1 MSVSRHPGSAPLRA
15 LLVSHTLSRT
25 GNVITVFAVPF
36 AVLSTGGDAVQV
48 GIAAAATTAPIV
60 IGGPLGG
67 ALVDRLG
74 HVRSSVLSDLI
85 SGANL
90 ALIPL
95 LAGAGLLP
103 FGALLA
109 LVFLGGL
116 LDTPGETA
124 RRVLLPPLSEQARI
138 PIERS
143 IGFLDGTTRLSTLL
157 GAPLAGILVASL
169 GPYPALYLTA
179 TAFAAS
185 ALLTATAVRLPAGTL
200 PGRSGRSYWRDL
212 KDGFQFVVHDPLLIR
227 IIGLVLITNTL
238 DAARSGT
245 LMPLY
250 AVENLNGPGSLGI
263 VVGTF
268 GAAAFI
274 GTVVFGYI
282 AHRLPRRIPFT
293 LCFTIAGGY
302 ALAPAFGFHTPGM
315 IATAALCGLAA
326 GALNPIIGAVQYQ
339 RVPAGLRARVFGL
352 VTAGAWAGMPLGGL
366 VGGVGASLVGVRP
379 TFAIIAVIYITA
391 TLTPLLG
398 GAWRLMERSTP
409 TEPRRE

>member
-1 MSVSRHPGSAPLRA
+1 MSTAHPRTSAPLRA

-25 GNVITVFAVPF
+25 GNVVTIFVVPF
-36 AVLSTGGDAVQV
+36 AVLSAGGGPVHV
-48 GIAAAATTAPIV
+48 GIAAAATTAPV
-60 IGGPLGG
+60 VVGGPLGG
-67 ALVDRLG
+67 ALVDRIG
-74 HVRSSVLSDLI
+74 HVRSSVLSDLV
-85 SGANL
+85 SGATL

-95 LAGAGLLP
+95 LASAGLLP

-124 RRVLLPPLSEQARI
+124 RRVLLPPLSDQARV

-169 GPYPALYLTA
+169 GPHPALYLTA
-179 TAFAAS
+179 TAFAVS
-185 ALLTATAVRLPAGTL
+185 AMLTATRVRLPQSTL
-200 PGRSGRSYWRDL
+200 PEQNGQGYWRDL
-212 KDGFQFVVHDPLLIR
+212 RDGFRFVVHDPLLIR

-250 AVENLNGPGSLGI
+250 AVEHLDGPTSLGI
-263 VVGTF
+263 IVGAF
-268 GAAAFI
+268 GAAALV

-282 AHRLPRRIPFT
+282 AHRLPRRVPFA
-293 LCFTIAGGY
+293 LCFTIAGSY
-302 ALAPAFGFHTPGM
+302 ALAPAFGFDLPGM
-315 IATAALCGLAA
+315 IGAAVLCGLAA
-326 GALNPIIGAVQYQ
+326 GSINPIIGAAQFD
-339 RVPAGLRARVFGL
+339 RVPVHLRARVLGL

-366 VGGVGASLVGVRP
+366 LGGSGAQLFGIRT
-379 TFAIIAVIYITA
+379 TFAVIAIIYVTV
-391 TLTPLLG
+391 TLTPLMG
-398 GAWRLMERSTP
+398 GAWRLMERSGPSEP
-409 TEPRRE
+409 TNA

>member
-1 MSVSRHPGSAPLRA
+1 MSSARRRTATPLRA

-25 GNVITVFAVPF
+25 GNVVTIFVVPF
-36 AVLSTGGDAVQV
+36 AVLSTGGGAVHV
-48 GIAAAATTAPIV
+48 GLAAAATTAPVV

-85 SGANL
+85 SGATL
-90 ALIPL
+90 VLIPF
-95 LAGAGLLP
+95 LAGADLLP
-103 FGALLA
+103 FAALLA

-179 TAFAAS
+179 AAFAAS
-185 ALLTATAVRLPAGTL
+185 ALLTAVAVRVPATALPE
-200 PGRSGRSYWRDL
+200 PGHQSYWRDL
-212 KDGFQFVVHDPLLIR
+212 RDGFRFVIHDPLLIR
-227 IIGLVLITNTL
+227 IIGLVLITNAL

-245 LMPLY
+245 LLPLY
-250 AVENLNGPGSLGI
+250 AVEELDGPASLGVI
-263 VVGTF
+263 LGAF
-268 GAAAFI
+268 GAAALV

-282 AHRLPRRIPFT
+282 AHRLPRRVPFA
-293 LCFTIAGGY
+293 LCFTIAGSY
-302 ALAPAFGFHTPGM
+302 ALAPALGFQGAGM
-315 IATAALCGLAA
+315 IVAAVFCGVAA
-326 GALNPIIGAVQYQ
+326 GAINPIIGAAQFE
-339 RVPAGLRARVFGL
+339 RVPASLRARVLGL

-366 VGGVGASLVGVRP
+366 LGGLGAEFLGVR
-379 TFAIIAVIYITA
+379 TAFAVIAAIYIAV

-398 GAWRLMERSTP
+398 GAWRLMERSNP
-409 TEPRRE
+409 GEPMRS

>member
-1 MSVSRHPGSAPLRA
+1 MSIAHPRAATPLRA
-15 LLVSHTLSRT
+15 LLVSHTLPRT
-25 GNVITVFAVPF
+25 GNVVTIFAIPF
-36 AVLSTGGDAVQV
+36 AVLTTGGGPVQV
-48 GIAAAATTAPIV
+48 GIAAAATTAPV
-60 IGGPLGG
+60 AIGGPLGG
-67 ALVDRLG
+67 ALIDRLG

-85 SGANL
+85 SGATL

-95 LAGAGLLP
+95 LAGANLLP
-103 FGALLA
+103 FGVLLA

-124 RRVLLPPLSEQARI
+124 RRVLLPPLSDQARV

-179 TAFAAS
+179 GAFAAS
-185 ALLTATAVRLPAGTL
+185 ALLTATAVRSPSSTL
-200 PGRSGRSYWRDL
+200 PQQNQQSYWRDL
-212 KDGFQFVVHDPLLIR
+212 RDGFRFVVHDPLLIR

-245 LMPLY
+245 LLPLY
-250 AVENLNGPGSLGI
+250 AVEHLDGPTSLGI
-263 VVGTF
+263 IVGTF
-268 GAAAFI
+268 GAAALV

-282 AHRLPRRIPFT
+282 THRLPRRVPFAM
-293 LCFTIAGGY
+293 CFTIAGSY
-302 ALAPAFGFHTPGM
+302 ALAPAFGFHLPGM
-315 IATAALCGLAA
+315 VGAAVLCGLAA
-326 GALNPIIGAVQYQ
+326 GAINPIIGAAQFE
-339 RVPAGLRARVFGL
+339 RVPVNLRARVLGL

-366 VGGVGASLVGVRP
+366 LGGLGGELLGVRT
-379 TFAIIAVIYITA
+379 TFAVIAIIYLTV

-398 GAWRLMERSTP
+398 GAWRLMERSRPSEP
-409 TEPRRE
+409 TSA